1 VARGHLPVW
10 RYTYLVSAPVSAV
23 WEDVAVV
30 YATRGRLLI
39 MVDPSR
45 VDVVV
50 SLWCCDAA
58 GYAADPGIDPS
69 RVDVVVSLWYCDAAG
84 MLLIVVDPS
93 RCLRGS
99 SWYTTLPVWPS
110 RVSWSM
116 CLV

>member
-1 VARGHLPVW
+1 
-10 RYTYLVSAPVSAV
+10 
-23 WEDVAVV
+23 
-30 YATRGRLLI
+30 
-39 MVDPSR
+39 
-45 VDVVV
+45 
-50 SLWCCDAA
+50 
-58 GYAADPGIDPS
+58 
-69 RVDVVVSLWYCDAAG
+69 VVSLWYCDAAG